1 MEEEEEEEEF
11 DPQQPMDE
19 DNNEEEEGVLNPSH
33 IDFAGNILLTCRCTF
48 NKSFLGI
55 KRSLAYLLVKALR
68 VGFFSLI
75 LMLKYIYVLYREK
88 KTGG

>member
-1 MEEEEEEEEF
+1 MEEEEEEKEF

-55 KRSLAYLLVKALR
+55 KRSLGVSAREGFESR
-68 VGFFSLI
+68 VFSLI